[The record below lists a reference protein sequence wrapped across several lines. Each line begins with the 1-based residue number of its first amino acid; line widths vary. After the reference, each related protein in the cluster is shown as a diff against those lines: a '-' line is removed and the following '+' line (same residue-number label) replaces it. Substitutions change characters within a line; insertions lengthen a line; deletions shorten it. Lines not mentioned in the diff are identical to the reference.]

1 MARDDSKA
9 DSEPGKAAAH
19 RPSRR
24 DEIIRSAVTV
34 FANKGFPDA
43 SIQDIADEAGV
54 VPTAV
59 YYHFEGKEELF
70 DVCIEMCWDSL
81 SKVTEQARPADTDA
95 DAFPRVLEAAW
106 AWSEKYPQ
114 AAALLY
120 LHMPGATPRSRRLH
134 EAQLDH
140 HTKRAFDYLQGTE
153 LPMTRRQAA
162 TLQARQS
169 LTVRTLISLVIAV
182 HPMRMHDGPLSA
194 LPARDLR
201 AALERTTSR
210 LLAD

>member
-1 MARDDSKA
+1 MAREDEHQA
-9 DSEPGKAAAH
+9 GKAAAH

-24 DEIIRSAVTV
+24 HEIVLAAVRV
-34 FANKGFPDA
+34 FAHKGFTDA

-70 DVCIEMCWDSL
+70 DVCIELCWESL
-81 SKVTEQARPADTDA
+81 SKMTEQARPPDTEA
-95 DAFPRVLEAAW
+95 DAAVFPRVLEAAW
-106 AWSEKYPQ
+106 AWSEKYPE

-134 EAQLDH
+134 EAQLDR
-140 HTKRAFDYLQGTE
+140 HTRRAFDYLPGGAAS
-153 LPMTRRQAA
+153 LTRRQAA
-162 TLQARQS
+162 TLHARQS
-169 LTVRTLISLVIAV
+169 LTVRTLISLVIGV
-182 HPMRMHDGPLSA
+182 HPMRMHDGPLSG

-201 AALERTTSR
+201 GALEVTTAR
-210 LLAD
+210 LLAE